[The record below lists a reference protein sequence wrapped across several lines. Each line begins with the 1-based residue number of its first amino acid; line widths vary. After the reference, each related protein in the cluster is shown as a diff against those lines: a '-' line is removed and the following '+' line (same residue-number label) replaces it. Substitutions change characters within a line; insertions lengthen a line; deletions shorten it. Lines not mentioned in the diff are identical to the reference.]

1 MYATHELIPCRFTV
15 LLAFQLIIYWAY
27 IFLNRYYFI
36 WCRGLMCSTH
46 YANIETRDFTGSVH
60 ISPQSSLE
68 IIQISA
74 FYTFPFA
81 IKQSW
86 WENRRKKT
94 GCGAINQCSY
104 RWSRQ
109 SAERLDFLRWL
120 GYLSF
125 LNDCLFFL
133 WHICDRP
140 QLLFQEGCSSGSRG
154 RQDRRESEQ
163 WVKSDKDR
171 GATRPHSEHL
181 KGGPIAQATRDL
193 INSTSL
199 SAFNK
204 IILWGWD

>member
-1 MYATHELIPCRFTV
+1 MSL
-15 LLAFQLIIYWAY
+15 Y
-27 IFLNRYYFI
+27 IFLNIFISTGANSPKYAAIKVQSSTYYKI
-36 WCRGLMCSTH
+36 DNC
-46 YANIETRDFTGSVH
+46 DFAGSVY

-68 IIQISA
+68 IIRRSA
-74 FYTFPFA
+74 FHTLPFA
-81 IKQSW
+81 EQSW
-86 WENRRKKT
+86 WKNRKKKT

-204 IILWGWD
+204 K